1 MSVLGHLRTRNLL
14 IIKDDVCCSVLI
26 LRARGDEM
34 PGQAGHDRLKISSP
48 FGYAQG
54 KLCFAPQDD
63 AKEDIPQ
70 DGLKEDTLQDEA
82 QDDAMGAQ
90 KQYMKVR

>member
-1 MSVLGHLRTRNLL
+1 MGVLGHLRTRNLL
-14 IIKDDVCCSVLI
+14 IINDDVCCSVLI

-34 PGQAGHDRLKISSP
+34 PGQAVHDRLKISSP

-63 AKEDIPQ
+63 AM
-70 DGLKEDTLQDEA
+70 
-82 QDDAMGAQ
+82 DAE
-90 KQYMKVR
+90 KLYMIVR